1 MEYAIEYL
9 KKERETLLALIKSG
23 ERDKVDKKVEIEHAI
38 LWLQKLQE
46 LQFPDAKRCEFIQ
59 LPYAETAFFSYR
71 IMNDCESEDRDDWI
85 ELKDDN
91 GRSISLLF
99 DDFLIK
105 ITSKGQKRY

>member
-9 KKERETLLALIKSG
+9 KKERETLLALIKAG

-38 LWLQKLQE
+38 SWLQKLQE
-46 LQFPDAKRCEFIQ
+46 LQFPDAQRCEFIR
-59 LPYAETAFFSYR
+59 LPDTERGFFSYR

-91 GRSISLLF
+91 GQPISLLF
-99 DDFLIK
+99 GDFLIE
-105 ITSKGQKRY
+105 ISSKGQKRS